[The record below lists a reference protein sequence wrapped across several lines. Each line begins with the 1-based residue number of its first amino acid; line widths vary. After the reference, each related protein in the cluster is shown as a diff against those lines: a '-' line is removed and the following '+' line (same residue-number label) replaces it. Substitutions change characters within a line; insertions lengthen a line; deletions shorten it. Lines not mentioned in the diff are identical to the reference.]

1 MLLLRSFVASGI
13 GNSTELVEKSSNRC
27 TGNVVVSASSNVEVV
42 VIVVVVSSVC
52 SVGELSTISI
62 LSRDI
67 LLFEIDKLFLG
78 TLTSPLN
85 EVFADFLTRPNN
97 EVFADFLTRPN
108 NEILGWTNPLSTP
121 KIPLA
126 PRGCF
131 DSADKINGYT
141 SRFPLQQEPMIEFL
155 QYNIYSR
162 FQK

>member
-1 MLLLRSFVASGI
+1 MLLLRSFVESGT
-13 GNSTELVEKSSNRC
+13 GNFTELVEKSSNRC

-42 VIVVVVSSVC
+42 VIVVVVSSVG

-85 EVFADFLTRPNN
+85 ELFADFLTRPNN

-108 NEILGWTNPLSTP
+108 NEILG
-121 KIPLA
+121 
-126 PRGCF
+126 
-131 DSADKINGYT
+131 
-141 SRFPLQQEPMIEFL
+141 
-155 QYNIYSR
+155 
-162 FQK
+162 

>member
-1 MLLLRSFVASGI
+1 MLLLRSFVATGT
-13 GNSTELVEKSSNRC
+13 GNSAGLVEKSSNRC

-62 LSRDI
+62 CSRDV

-78 TLTSPLN
+78 TLTSPL
-85 EVFADFLTRPNN
+85 N

-162 FQK
+162 FLK